1 MSGLPAG
8 APADAAALRDAALSR
23 VAAVR
28 ARLGAGPV
36 PGGLGVA
43 VVVADLDVAA
53 FVRCAAQFAMGV
65 PADLREGWYQTF
77 TRTVFLAGRP
87 EAVALRHPHRL
98 VTPDGNLA
106 WHGPAARGALLPLSR
121 LLRSF
126 QGPRPVEVPAGPL
139 TVTVP
144 GPPSGHA
151 AQVSVAV
158 GDVSTGAYLVH
169 VHHLIAEAVLRGL
182 VGPGDTLRV
191 GHRQFLDP
199 AEFHDALDPAR
210 AGAVQTRIAGSGS
223 DPDRLALFGVL
234 TSDRNEGDH

>member
-1 MSGLPAG
+1 VSATP
-8 APADAAALRDAALSR
+8 APAPVDAEALTAAALSR

-28 ARLGAGPV
+28 AGLGDGPV
-36 PGGLGVA
+36 QRGLGVV

-53 FVRCAAQFAMGV
+53 FVQGAAQFAVGI
-65 PADLREGWYQTF
+65 PAELQDGWYRTF

-87 EAVALRHPHRL
+87 AAVALRHAHRL

-106 WHGPAARGALLPLSR
+106 WYGPAMRGPMLPLSR

-144 GPPSGHA
+144 GPASGHT
-151 AQVSVAV
+151 AQVTVAI
-158 GDVSTGAYLVH
+158 GGVSTNAYLVH

-182 VGPGDTLRV
+182 IGPGDTLRV
-191 GHRQFLDP
+191 GHRRFLDP
-199 AEFHDALDPAR
+199 TEFHHSLDPAR
-210 AGAVQTRIAGSGS
+210 AGSVQTRIARGGS
-223 DPDRLALFGVL
+223 DPDRLTLFGVL

>member
-8 APADAAALRDAALSR
+8 APAGVAALRAAALSR

-28 ARLGAGPV
+28 AGLGAGPV
-36 PGGLGVA
+36 PRGLGVA

-53 FVRCAAQFAMGV
+53 FVRGAAQFAVGI
-65 PADLREGWYQTF
+65 PADLREGWYRTF

-87 EAVALRHPHRL
+87 AAVAGRHPHRL
-98 VTPDGNLA
+98 VTADGNLA
-106 WHGPAARGALLPLSR
+106 WYGPAARGAMLPLSR

-126 QGPRPVEVPAGPL
+126 EGPRPVEVPAGPL

-144 GPPSGHA
+144 GPPSGHT
-151 AQVSVAV
+151 AQASVAV
-158 GDVSTGAYLVH
+158 GGVSTSAYLVH

-191 GHRQFLDP
+191 GHRRFLDP

-210 AGAVQTRIAGSGS
+210 AGSVQTRIAGSGS
-223 DPDRLALFGVL
+223 APDRLALFGVL
-234 TSDRNEGDH
+234 TSDRSEGDN